1 MNSTKSIRN
10 KISSLCLIDWENDLI
25 LNCFSKL
32 SAEDITFSL
41 KSYSKIVKTLLD
53 KGQSLSKYLHGVL
66 LFTDIPTVNHGE
78 FQSFATSVFEH
89 DYEILREL
97 AELPPAKVKSMILD
111 PLGNEFRVKLSDY
124 PRGVFEWEV
133 NYFLEK
139 HKAGEGGIFAQH
151 KAYRLSDGDIIPV
164 CYHDEITLKELK
176 SYTSQREKILQNT
189 KDFIDERPAANALLY
204 GDRGTGKS
212 STVKALLN
220 EFDELRMIQL
230 TCYDII
236 YISSLYEK
244 LVHYKQ
250 KFILFIDDL
259 TFAEDDMNYSVLK
272 ASLEGSLSAKPINVL
287 IYATT
292 NRRHIIK
299 ENSSLR
305 EGGEMFLADA
315 IDESVSLSER
325 FGLFLTFG
333 KPDKVEFLE
342 ITRKIAQDRG
352 LKTDL
357 ESVFDIAEKFAIR
370 RGGRSPRIA
379 RHAIDYIEALEKN
392 DDKTV

>member
-10 KISSLCLIDWENDLI
+10 KISSLCLIDWEKDSI
-25 LNCFSKL
+25 LNNFSKL
-32 SAEDITFSL
+32 SSEDITFSL
-41 KSYSKIVKTLLD
+41 KAYSKIVKILLE
-53 KGQSLSKYLHGVL
+53 KRLSLSSYLHDVL
-66 LFTDIPTVNHGE
+66 LYADISIVNDGE
-78 FQSFATSVFEH
+78 FHSYGNSAFEH
-89 DYEILREL
+89 DYEVLKEL
-97 AELPPAKVKSMILD
+97 AELPQANIKSMILN
-111 PLGNEFRVKLSDY
+111 PLGSEFRVKLPDY
-124 PRGVFEWEV
+124 PRGDFDWEV
-133 NYFLEK
+133 SYFLEK
-139 HKAGEGGIFAQH
+139 HKVGEGGFFAQH
-151 KAYRLSDGDIIPV
+151 KAYRVNVGEIIPV
-164 CYHDEITLKELK
+164 YYHDKITLEELK
-176 SYTSQREKILQNT
+176 NYTFQRDKILQNT
-189 KDFIDERPAANALLY
+189 KDFIDGKPSANALLY

-220 EFDELRMIQL
+220 EFAQLRMIQL
-230 TCYDII
+230 TCNDII
-236 YISSLYEK
+236 YISDLYEK

-259 TFAEDDMNYSVLK
+259 TFAEDDKNYSLLK
-272 ASLEGSLSAKPINVL
+272 ASLEGSLSAKPNNVL

-299 ENSSLR
+299 ENSNLR
-305 EGGEMFLADA
+305 EGGEMFVSDA

-357 ESVFDIAEKFAIR
+357 ESIYDIAEKFAIR

-379 RHAIDYIEALEKN
+379 RQVIDYIEAIEKN
-392 DDKTV
+392 DDEIN